1 MLEKV
6 VPNMKNPIYFYS
18 FGYRGTFSGT
28 STATG
33 DNKNVGVSHADDL
46 IYLFPTSPKKFKM
59 PGLKMTAKDKSVID
73 LMVDLW
79 TSFAI
84 NG

>member
-1 MLEKV
+1 MLDKV
-6 VPNMKNPIYFYS
+6 ASKITNPIYFYS
-18 FGYRGTFSGT
+18 FAYRGTFSGT
-28 STATG
+28 SKALG
-33 DNKNVGVSHADDL
+33 DNRNIGVSHGDEL
-46 IYLFPTSPKKFKM
+46 IYLFPMSPKIFKT
-59 PGLKMTAKDKSVID
+59 PELKMTATDKSVID

>member
-1 MLEKV
+1 MVKYV
-6 VPNMKNPIYFYS
+6 KSPIYFYS
-18 FGYRGTFSGT
+18 FGYRGSSTLFSIDTNITENFGV
-28 STATG
+28 AHG
-33 DNKNVGVSHADDL
+33 DEL
-46 IYLFPTSPKKFKM
+46 IYLFPMSNTITPTK
-59 PGLKMTAKDKSVID
+59 TDKYVTD